1 MTDEKRSHN
10 WPLIVIVVLCGFL
23 SGCGDRPINIHDDA
37 DQRLSKLKSP
47 VILIGKYQTLG
58 AWSSVVVDSCG
69 RVESFGNITILGQ
82 SIGESR
88 HIGDTIK

>member
-1 MTDEKRSHN
+1 MTTTRSHN
-10 WPLIVIVVLCGFL
+10 WPLIAIVVLIGL
-23 SGCGDRPINIHDDA
+23 LTACGDRPINIHEDA

-58 AWSSVVVDSCG
+58 TWSATVVDSCG
-69 RVESFGNITILGQ
+69 RIESFGNLTILGQ
-82 SIGESR
+82 SLGESR